1 LEDDVIIAPYWTELD
16 ITDGGIVF
24 FKETTQT
31 ELLEYISAEVKS
43 VEPSLAQFEAHWAFV
58 VTWRN
63 VKSKEIEEVCKCH

>member
-1 LEDDVIIAPYWTELD
+1 MIIAPYWTELD

-24 FKETTQT
+24 YKETTQT

-63 VKSKEIEEVCKCH
+63 VKSKEIVEVCKCH